1 MIYKRIS
8 NESIFFHSENIELI
22 FAMVGVLNGD
32 NKYPIYEQTYS
43 KEFITYIK
51 QKYCFLYSLHQQMKD
66 FGGGLLEAIMQ
77 LEVQSESLDVI
88 EEKVRALDKWLFIH
102 YFFGGDGELTDF
114 EKAYKEDTIVDLYN
128 SSEHFTKYVPF
139 LVFNIIFKQT
149 EQVINDL
156 FLCVREFNTVEF
168 NEVMVKYREGFQT
181 ELAITEKGLL
191 ELPPLEYSE
200 KLMGKTF
207 YRRGPYR
214 DFSFMPS
221 VFTPHKVMRYMDKIQ
236 ILFYSMIDTSFDVK
250 DLTKVL
256 KVISD
261 ETRFRI
267 IMILSKEGPI
277 IGKDLAAR
285 LHIATSTLSHHME
298 QLYSIGL
305 VNEERVKNSKYYSIN
320 TIMKESIMNKLME
333 VLKTE

>member
-1 MIYKRIS
+1 MIYKKIS
-8 NESIFFHSENIELI
+8 DESAFFHSENIELI
-22 FAMVGVLNGD
+22 FAMVGVLNED
-32 NKYPIYEQTYS
+32 NKYPIYVQTYS
-43 KEFITYIK
+43 KEFVTYIK

-66 FGGGLLEAIMQ
+66 FGGGLLEVIMQ

-88 EEKVRALDKWLFIH
+88 EEKVRALDKGRFIH
-102 YFFGGDGELTDF
+102 YYLGGEGELSEF
-114 EKAYKEDTIVDLYN
+114 EKAYKEDAIVALYN
-128 SSEHFTKYVPF
+128 SSEYFTKYIPF

-156 FLCVREFNTVEF
+156 FLCIREFNTVEF
-168 NEVMVKYREGFQT
+168 TDVLNKYSDAIQNELIV
-181 ELAITEKGLL
+181 TEKGVA
-191 ELPPLEYSE
+191 ELQPLEYSE

-214 DFSFMPS
+214 KFYFMPS

-236 ILFYSMIDTSFDVK
+236 ILYYSMIDTTFDAK

-261 ETRFRI
+261 ETRFAI
-267 IMILSKEGPI
+267 IMILTKEGPI
-277 IGKDLAAR
+277 IGKELAAR

-305 VNEERVKNSKYYSIN
+305 VNEEKVKNSKYYSIN
-320 TIMKESIMNKLME
+320 TIMKESILNKLNE

>member
-8 NESIFFHSENIELI
+8 DESTYFHSENIELI
-22 FAMVGVLNGD
+22 FAMVGVLNDD
-32 NKYPIYEQTYS
+32 NTYPIYEQTYA
-43 KEFITYIK
+43 KEFVTYIK

-66 FGGGLLEAIMQ
+66 FGLGLLEVIMQ
-77 LEVQSESLDVI
+77 LEVQHESLDVI
-88 EEKVRALDKWLFIH
+88 EEKVRALDKGGFIH
-102 YFFGGDGELTDF
+102 YFLGGEGELSEF
-114 EKAYKEDTIVDLYN
+114 EKAYKEDTIVALYN
-128 SSEHFTKYVPF
+128 SLEYFTKYIPF

-156 FLCVREFNTVEF
+156 FLCVHEFNTVEF
-168 NEVMVKYREGFQT
+168 LEVMKKYSD
-181 ELAITEKGLL
+181 AIQKEFVTTKKGIADLQ
-191 ELPPLEYSE
+191 PLEYSE

-214 DFSFMPS
+214 EFYFMPS

-236 ILFYSMIDTSFDVK
+236 ILYYSLIDSTLDVK
-250 DLTKVL
+250 ELTKVL

-261 ETRFRI
+261 ETRFSI
-267 IMILSKEGPI
+267 IMVLTKEGPI
-277 IGKDLAAR
+277 IGKELAAR

-305 VNEERVKNSKYYSIN
+305 VNEEKVKNSKYYSIN
-320 TIMKESIMNKLME
+320 TIMKESIMNKLIE
-333 VLKTE
+333 VLKT